1 MTTHPTDTAARRPG
15 LAAQLLALLVLLAI
29 PVGVGFMGSALTSD
43 QVDGWYTQADVAP
56 WNPPNWVF
64 GPVWTAL
71 YLMMGLAAWLV
82 WRERTAGGR
91 PRALTLFG
99 VQLVLNGLW
108 TPIFFGAYPLWGTAA
123 LWLAFAV
130 IVAMI
135 AAVVATILAFRR
147 VRGLAAA
154 LLLPYLAWILY
165 ASTLNLYIAVMN

>member
-1 MTTHPTDTAARRPG
+1 MTTYSADATSRRPG

-29 PVGVGFMGSALTSD
+29 PVGVGFLGSALTSE
-43 QVDGWYTQADVAP
+43 QVDGWYAQADVAP

-64 GPVWTAL
+64 GPVWTVL

-82 WRERTAGGR
+82 WRERTSPGR
-91 PRALTLFG
+91 SRALGLFA

-108 TPIFFGAYPLWGTAA
+108 TPIFFGAYPLWGSAA

-147 VRGLAAA
+147 VRGLASM

>member
-1 MTTHPTDTAARRPG
+1 MTAHPTDTATRRPG

-29 PVGVGFMGSALTSD
+29 PVGVGFLGSALTSE
-43 QVDGWYTQADVAP
+43 QVDGWYAQADVAP

-64 GPVWTAL
+64 GPVWTVL

-82 WRERTAGGR
+82 WRERAAPGR
-91 PRALTLFG
+91 SRALSLFA

-108 TPIFFGAYPLWGTAA
+108 TPIFFGAYPLWGSAA

-135 AAVVATILAFRR
+135 AAVGLTVQAFRR
-147 VRGLAAA
+147 VHGLASV
-154 LLLPYLAWILY
+154 LLLPYLVWILY

>member
-1 MTTHPTDTAARRPG
+1 MTAHPADTTSSRPG
-15 LAAQLLALLVLLAI
+15 LAAQLLALLLLLAV
-29 PVGVGFMGSALTSD
+29 PVGMGFVGSALTSE
-43 QVDGWYTQADVAP
+43 QVDGWYAQAEVAP
-56 WNPPNWVF
+56 WNPPSWVF
-64 GPVWTAL
+64 GPVWTLL

-82 WRERTAGGR
+82 WRERAAVGR
-91 PRALTLFG
+91 SRALVLFG

-130 IVAMI
+130 ILAMI
-135 AAVVATILAFRR
+135 AAVVLTALAFRR

-165 ASTLNLYIAVMN
+165 ASTLNLYIALMN